1 MFKKIFKPLPP
12 LTVSP
17 YKTNPDQYLVD
28 KGIVVYPITK
38 IGKKLT
44 TNLVKNENTLP
55 PKSK

>member
-55 PKSK
+55 SK